1 MKDFIIEHWEKLSIP
16 ISIIFGAFTGRKLKA
31 STDKKA
37 AAEAKNSELEN
48 LGIVRE
54 AEKELI
60 SDMRTHLKALG
71 EINDELKLIIK
82 DKDSVIKEYNIIMTR
97 QKAKLKKCK
106 ESCGV

>member
-1 MKDFIIEHWEKLSIP
+1 MKEFIIQYGDKIGGFIAIVLSWI
-16 ISIIFGAFTGRKLKA
+16 GGRKLKA

-37 AAEAKNSELEN
+37 AAEARNSELEN

-82 DKDSVIKEYNIIMTR
+82 DKDTVIREYNIIMTR